1 MKTQVERESPTRLK
15 LSIEAEPSEYRESY
29 DETLRRLGREIR
41 VPGFR
46 RGKVPKP
53 VLESRLGRDA
63 IKQEALKEALPRL
76 FRQAAADESVRPI
89 SLPDMTVE
97 HFELGDPLTF
107 TAVVEVRPEINL
119 PEYVGIEAER
129 PSSAVMED
137 EVNKHF
143 DRLRD
148 RYGSLEE
155 VSRNIQEGDFALIDM
170 VCYQHS
176 AKVDEMSV
184 NDFLYLVGSRSLAG
198 EDLDNE
204 LMGKRTG
211 DILKLNATLDEALG
225 EPWGGQEVTFSII
238 VKEVQAKRLP
248 PLDDDFARMASE
260 FDTLEEL
267 RADIM
272 GKIEAVKRF
281 ESETAARTAVI
292 DNLLDRVEVDI
303 PEGMLDHAIR
313 VRINRLRAQ
322 LERSQMK
329 LEDYLAA
336 NRMTEAALVEEAKK
350 LAERAIA
357 SDFVLEAIAEK
368 EGFEAEQEDVEREV
382 ELIARRLGTTP
393 DQAWDELVATGR
405 VEQLTGDILRRKA
418 LDFVVEHARLTEA
431 SPLGSIEIAPS
442 TSSRSQ

>member
-29 DETLRRLGREIR
+29 DDTLRRLAREIR

-53 VLESRLGRDA
+53 VLESRLGRDT

-76 FRQAAADESVRPI
+76 FRKAADEEEVRAI
-89 SLPDMTVE
+89 SLPDMKVE
-97 HFELGDPLTF
+97 HFELGEPLTF

-119 PEYVGIEAER
+119 PEYTGIEAER
-129 PSSAVMED
+129 PSS
-137 EVNKHF
+137 EVTEEEINRHF
-143 DRLRD
+143 DRIRE
-148 RYGSLEE
+148 RYGTLEE
-155 VSRNIQEGDFALIDM
+155 VSRNIVEGDYALIDM

-176 AKVDEMSV
+176 NKIDEMSV
-184 NDFLYLVGSRSLAG
+184 NDFLYLVGSRSFAG

-204 LMGKRTG
+204 LLGKRTG

-225 EPWGGQEVTFSII
+225 EPWGGQEVTFSVI
-238 VKEVQAKRLP
+238 VKSVQAKRLP
-248 PLDDDFARMASE
+248 PLDDEFAKTASE

-267 RADIM
+267 RADIVAKM
-272 GKIEAVKRF
+272 EAVKRF
-281 ESETAARTAVI
+281 EAETTARNAVI
-292 DNLLDRVEVDI
+292 DALLDRVEVDI
-303 PEGMLDHAIR
+303 PEGMLDHEIR
-313 VRINRLRAQ
+313 VRINRIRGQ
-322 LERSQMK
+322 LERSKMT

-336 NRMTEAALVEEAKK
+336 NRMTEATLVEEAKK
-350 LAERAIA
+350 SAERAIA

-368 EGFEAEQEDVEREV
+368 EGFELSDEEIEKEV

-393 DQAWDELVATGR
+393 DEAWAELVGTGR
-405 VEQLTGDILRRKA
+405 VDQLTGDILRRKA

-431 SPLGSIEIAPS
+431 APVGSIEIAP
-442 TSSRSQ
+442 